1 MNTKLEFHGSDIEKV
16 CEHYGLKKDDIVN
29 FGANVNPLGLS
40 EQVKKALAAH
50 LDLLSSYPDRSYT
63 SLRNILSTYC
73 QIPADFILPVLS
85 FRGSGSRSQGSL
97 LLQKTDV
104 PVL

>member
-16 CEHYGLKKDDIVN
+16 CEHYGLKKEDIVN

-50 LDLLSSYPDRSYT
+50 LDLLSSYPDRA
-63 SLRNILSTYC
+63 I
-73 QIPADFILPVLS
+73 PVLETYS
-85 FRGSGSRSQGSL
+85 PHTVRF
-97 LLQKTDV
+97 LQTLSCRAMV
-104 PVL
+104 PVN